1 MVRKITS
8 KICKNESNC
17 EYQIYSN
24 FNISINIFNLWRQEM
39 KIRLFTLILLILSIA
54 IISCQKS
61 DYKEVSKYT
70 IEQFMNTTSIFGSSF
85 SSDESK
91 ILFTSDE
98 SGIYNVY
105 TIPINGGNPTQIT
118 HSDSTSKYATSFF
131 PNDDRI
137 LFMSDKDG
145 NELYHISLLNED
157 GSIQDLTPFEN
168 ARSVFYGWSYDE
180 KSFFYGS
187 NKRNPSFMDVYEMDI
202 ESLTPEL
209 FYQNDEGYSLGG
221 ISNDK
226 RFIAF
231 SKTITNN
238 NSDMYLYN
246 VETKEMEHLTP
257 HEGDINYS
265 PASFSIDSKTLYY
278 LTNENSEFTYL
289 KKYDLDSNVHETI
302 AEADWDIMYAYF
314 SETGKYRVMGINNDA
329 KTEIQIFDFE
339 KNKQVNL
346 PELPDANITSVNI
359 SDSEKLM
366 TFYVNGS
373 RSPNNLYIYDFDEK
387 KYEKLT
393 DSINP
398 EIDQSDLVEG
408 TVIRFKSFDGL
419 EIPAILYKPHD
430 IKPGEKAPA
439 LVNVHGGPGGQARI
453 GYRGTIQY
461 LVNNGYVVL
470 DINNRGSSGYGKTFY
485 QLDDLK
491 HGEDDLMDC
500 VMAKDYLYATGYVD
514 SNKIGIMGASYGGYM
529 VLAALTFQP
538 TEFAVGVNLFG
549 ISNWVRTLE
558 SIPPWWESF
567 REALYKEMGNPET
580 DKDYLYRI
588 SPLFHYE
595 NIVNPLMVLQGAND
609 PRVLKVESDEIVEAV
624 KARGVPVEYV
634 LFEDE
639 GHGFRKKENRIA
651 GNKAILEF
659 LDTYL
664 K

>member
-1 MVRKITS
+1 
-8 KICKNESNC
+8 
-17 EYQIYSN
+17 
-24 FNISINIFNLWRQEM
+24 M
-39 KIRLFTLILLILSIA
+39 KTKLFTLTILFLSMV

-61 DYKEVSKYT
+61 DYKEVNKYS

-85 SSDESK
+85 SSDESN
-91 ILFTSDE
+91 ILFTSDK
-98 SGIYNVY
+98 SGIFNAYS
-105 TIPINGGNPTQIT
+105 IPVSGGDPVQIT

-131 PNDDRI
+131 PKDDRI
-137 LFMSDKDG
+137 LIMSDKDG
-145 NELYHISLLNED
+145 NEIYHISLLNED
-157 GSIQDLTPFEN
+157 GLVKDLTPYEN
-168 ARSVFYGWSYDE
+168 ARAVFYGWSYE
-180 KSFFYGS
+180 KDSFFYGS
-187 NKRNPSFMDVYEMDI
+187 NKRNPSFMDIYEMDI
-202 ESLTPEL
+202 ESFTSEL
-209 FYQNDEGYSLGG
+209 FYQNDEGYSLGD
-221 ISNDK
+221 ISDDK

-231 SKTITNN
+231 SKTITKN
-238 NSDMYLYN
+238 NSDMYLYD
-246 VETKEMEHLTP
+246 VATKEMEYLTP

-265 PASFSIDSKTLYY
+265 PASFSVDSKTLYY
-278 LTNENSEFTYL
+278 LTDENREFTYL
-289 KKYDLDSNVHETI
+289 KKYDMDSNAHETI

-329 KTEIQIFDFE
+329 KTEIQIFDSE

-346 PELPDANITSVNI
+346 PELPNANITSVNI

-373 RSPNNLYIYDFDEK
+373 RSPNNLYVYDFDAK

-393 DSINP
+393 DSMNP
-398 EIDQSDLVEG
+398 EIDKSDLVDG
-408 TVIRFKSFDGL
+408 TIIKFKSFDGL

-461 LVNNGYVVL
+461 LVNHGYVVL

-500 VMAKDYLYATGYVD
+500 VMAKEYFYSTGYVD
-514 SNKIGIMGASYGGYM
+514 SNKIGIMGGSYGGYM

-580 DKDYLYRI
+580 DKDYLYSI

-624 KARGVPVEYV
+624 KAKGVPVEYV